1 MGVPGPSQPVWI
13 VTDSTADFP
22 PGLIEGLP
30 ITVVPLIVEIEGHS
44 YRDRVDLSPDEFLT
58 KLRQGLLPRTSQPS
72 AGAFQQVYQQ
82 LLDQGYEIVSIHI
95 AATLSG
101 TLNSARVAAQALD
114 SDRIHLC
121 DSGSVSMGL
130 GWLVIEAAELAASG
144 HPAAAILQHLERRR
158 RDIRLFA
165 ILDTLEYLQR
175 GGRIGRAAAFLG
187 SALQIKPI
195 VTVREGSVEPVERV
209 RTFRRGVERLLDLAQ
224 EHAPFDRLAVLHLGA
239 EGPAGELRDRLQA
252 LQPGLQIPFSE
263 IGTVVGTYVGPG
275 TLGFAG
281 LVRSVQSGP

>member
-1 MGVPGPSQPVWI
+1 MPGPSRPVWI

-22 PGLIEGLP
+22 PDLIEGLP
-30 ITVVPLIVEIEGHS
+30 ITVVPLIVEIEGYS
-44 YRDRVDLSPDEFLT
+44 YRDRVDLSPEEFLT
-58 KLRQGLLPRTSQPS
+58 KLRQGMLPRTSQPS
-72 AGAFQQVYQQ
+72 AGAFQEVYQE
-82 LLDQGYEIVSIHI
+82 LLDQGYEVISIHI

-130 GWLVIEAAELAASG
+130 GLLVIEAAELATSG
-144 HPAAAILQHLERRR
+144 HSAAAILQHLERRR

-224 EHAPFDRLAVLHLGA
+224 EHAPFDRVAVLQLGA

-252 LQPGLQIPFSE
+252 LQPELQIPFSK
-263 IGTVVGTYVGPG
+263 IGTVVGTYAGPG
-275 TLGFAG
+275 ALGFAG
-281 LVRSVQSGP
+281 LVRAVRSGS

>member
-1 MGVPGPSQPVWI
+1 MAAEGTLRPVWI

-22 PGLIEGLP
+22 PGLTDGLP
-30 ITVVPLIVEIEGHS
+30 ISVVPLIVEIEGRS
-44 YRDRVDLSPDEFLT
+44 YRDRVDLSPEEFLAR
-58 KLRQGLLPRTSQPS
+58 LREGALPRTSQPS
-72 AGAFQQVYQQ
+72 AGAFQHVYQE
-82 LLDQGYEIVSIHI
+82 LLEQGYDIVSIHI

-101 TLNSARVAAQALD
+101 TLNSARVAAQAVD
-114 SDRIHLC
+114 PQRVHLF

-130 GWLVIEAAELAASG
+130 GWLVIEAAELAAAGQS
-144 HPAAAILQHLERRR
+144 PQAILDYLDRRR

-165 ILDTLEYLQR
+165 ILETLEYLHK

-187 SALQIKPI
+187 SALQIKPLI
-195 VTVREGSVEPVERV
+195 TVHEGVVEPVERV
-209 RTFRRGVERLLDLAQ
+209 RTFKRGVERLVELAQ
-224 EHAPFDRLAVLHLGA
+224 LHMPFDRLAVLHLGA

-252 LQPGLQIPFSE
+252 LQPGLRIPFSQ

-281 LVRSVQSGP
+281 LVRHAG